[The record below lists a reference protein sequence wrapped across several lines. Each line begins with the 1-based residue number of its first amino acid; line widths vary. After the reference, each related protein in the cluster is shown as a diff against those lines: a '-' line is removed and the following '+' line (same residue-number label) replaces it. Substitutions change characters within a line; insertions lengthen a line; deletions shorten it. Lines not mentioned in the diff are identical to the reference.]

1 MSRAFADIAFTPSV
15 LAEQAKQGSAENY
28 AHFLRPEAE
37 PANLIGPAEAEFI
50 ERMDGFF
57 QASVNENG
65 WPYVQFRGGPAGF
78 LNVLDPST
86 IAYADFRG
94 NRQYLSAGNLSVD
107 NRVSLILVDYP
118 NRRRL
123 KIWGHARLV
132 EKDSDGDLVSRLQPQ
147 GYRALPE
154 RAVVINVAA
163 LDWNCPAHIPQR
175 MTMQE
180 LAPIVQPMQHEIE
193 RLKAENL
200 ELKQFLGRKS

>member
-1 MSRAFADIAFTPSV
+1 MSRAFADISFTPSV
-15 LAEQAKQGSAENY
+15 LAMQEQQGSAGNY
-28 AHFLRPEAE
+28 ADFLKPEAE

-78 LNVLDPST
+78 LHVLDPAT

-94 NRQYLSAGNLSVD
+94 NRQYLSAGNLAAD
-107 NRVSLILVDYP
+107 DRVSLILVDYP

-132 EKDSDGDLVSRLQPQ
+132 DKNTDGDLVSSLQPQ

-154 RAVVINVAA
+154 RAVVIAVAA

-175 MTMQE
+175 LTRQE
-180 LAPIVQPMQHEIE
+180 LAAVLQPIQDELE

-200 ELKQFLGRKS
+200 ELKQFLGQQS